1 MMMKRN
7 LSLVLLSS
15 TLLATGCGFWG
26 SGGGSSDETE
36 FRATLSGGAE
46 RPDTVDTEAMG
57 TGTFSLSDDETE
69 LTYSISASGLSGD
82 VIGAHF
88 HFSADGAAGSGGI
101 VFAITDSIVNDGAGG
116 ATAVG
121 VWNLSAAD
129 VLNLRLDYIY
139 INFHTDAN
147 PAGEIRGNLIPA
159 S

>member
-1 MMMKRN
+1 MMRMN
-7 LSLVLLSS
+7 LTAVLLSV
-15 TLLATGCGFWG
+15 TLLGAGCGIYGIG
-26 SGGGSSDETE
+26 SPSSDATE
-36 FRATLSGGAE
+36 FPATLTGDAE
-46 RPDTVDTEAMG
+46 RPDPVDTEATG
-57 TGTFSLSDDETE
+57 SGTFSLNEDETQ
-69 LTYSISASGLSGD
+69 LSYNISASGLSGD